1 MAIDCPGPRRL
12 TCVEMEDDRL
22 LVQRLLAGDQ
32 VALRQFFD
40 EYFDRLYRFAYA
52 RLRGD
57 ATLAEDAAQNALV
70 RALRGL
76 STWRGEASLFSW
88 LAQICRNEIAD
99 LVEKSARIAAHTV
112 SLDAEGQAR
121 DAARAVAAPEGAADK
136 ALAGAERLKL
146 IRQVL
151 DELPGRYGEILE
163 LKYIEEWDV
172 ERIAQRVGLSFEA
185 AQSQLQRARAA
196 FRSALAVRGFAAGDL
211 LP

>member
-1 MAIDCPGPRRL
+1 
-12 TCVEMEDDRL
+12 MEEDRL

-32 VALRQFFD
+32 AALRQFFD

-57 ATLAEDAAQNALV
+57 ATLAEDAAQNTLA

-76 STWRGEASLFSW
+76 AGFRGEAGLFSW
-88 LAQICRNEIAD
+88 LATICRNEIAD
-99 LVEKSARIAAHTV
+99 LVEKSARVAAHTV
-112 SLDAEGQAR
+112 SLDAEGAGR
-121 DAARAVAAPEGAADK
+121 DAAHAVASPDVAER
-136 ALAGAERLKL
+136 ALAGAERLRM

-151 DELPGRYGEILE
+151 DELPGRYGEMLE

-172 ERIAQRVGLSFEA
+172 ERIARRVGLTFEA
-185 AQSQLQRARAA
+185 AQSQLQRARLA
-196 FRSALAVRGFAAGDL
+196 FRSALEVRGLAARDL

>member
-1 MAIDCPGPRRL
+1 
-12 TCVEMEDDRL
+12 MEQDRL

-32 VALRQFFD
+32 DALRRFFD

-57 ATLAEDAAQNALV
+57 AALAEDAAQNTLV

-76 STWRGEASLFSW
+76 SGFRGEAGLFSW
-88 LAQICRNEIAD
+88 LATICRNEIAD
-99 LVEKSARIAAHTV
+99 LVEKSARVAAHTV
-112 SLDAEGQAR
+112 SLDAEGGAR
-121 DAARAVAAPEGAADK
+121 DAARAVASPEGAGEQ
-136 ALAGAERLKL
+136 ALAGAERLRV

-151 DELPGRYGEILE
+151 DELPGKYGEMLE

-185 AQSQLQRARAA
+185 AQSQLQRARLAL
-196 FRSALAVRGFAAGDL
+196 RSALEARGLTARDL

>member
-1 MAIDCPGPRRL
+1 
-12 TCVEMEDDRL
+12 MEQDRL
-22 LVQRLLAGDQ
+22 LVQQLLAGDQ
-32 VALRQFFD
+32 DALRRFFD

-57 ATLAEDAAQNALV
+57 AALAEDAAQNTLV

-76 STWRGEASLFSW
+76 SGFRGDAGLFSW
-88 LAQICRNEIAD
+88 LATICRNEIAD

-112 SLDAEGQAR
+112 SLDAEGSVR
-121 DAARAVAAPEGAADK
+121 DAAQAVAAPDSAGEQ
-136 ALAGAERLKL
+136 ALAGAERLRM

-151 DELPGRYGEILE
+151 DELPGRYGEMLE

-172 ERIAQRVGLSFEA
+172 ERIAQRVGLSFQA
-185 AQSQLQRARAA
+185 AQSQLQRARLA
-196 FRSALAVRGFAAGDL
+196 FRSALELRGFSAQDL

>member
-1 MAIDCPGPRRL
+1 
-12 TCVEMEDDRL
+12 MEQDRL
-22 LVQRLLAGDQ
+22 LVQQLLAGDQ
-32 VALRQFFD
+32 DALRRFFD
-40 EYFDRLYRFAYA
+40 EYFARLYRFAYA

-57 ATLAEDAAQNALV
+57 AALAEEAAQNALV

-76 STWRGEASLFSW
+76 SGFRGEAGLFSW
-88 LAQICRNEIAD
+88 LATICRNEIAD

-112 SLDAEGQAR
+112 SLDAAGGAR
-121 DAARAVAAPEGAADK
+121 DAARAVAAPNGSGEQ
-136 ALAGAERLKL
+136 ALAGAERLRT

-151 DELPGRYGEILE
+151 DELPGRYGEMLE

-185 AQSQLQRARAA
+185 AQSQLQRARSA
-196 FRSALAVRGFAAGDL
+196 FRTALEVRGLSAQDL

>member
-1 MAIDCPGPRRL
+1 
-12 TCVEMEDDRL
+12 MEEDRL

-32 VALRQFFD
+32 AALRQFFD

-57 ATLAEDAAQNALV
+57 AALAEDAAQSTLA

-76 STWRGEASLFSW
+76 ATFRGESGLFSW
-88 LAQICRNEIAD
+88 LATICRNEIAD
-99 LVEKSARIAAHTV
+99 LVEKSARTGAHTA
-112 SLDAEGQAR
+112 SLDVEGAAR
-121 DAARAVAAPEGAADK
+121 DAAHAVASPDMAEK
-136 ALAGAERLKL
+136 SLAGAERLRV

-151 DELPGRYGEILE
+151 DELPGRYGEMLE

-172 ERIAQRVGLSFEA
+172 ERIARRVGLSFEA
-185 AQSQLQRARAA
+185 AQSQLQRARLA
-196 FRSALAVRGFAAGDL
+196 FRSALEVRGLAAKDL

>member
-1 MAIDCPGPRRL
+1 
-12 TCVEMEDDRL
+12 MEDDRL

-32 VALRQFFD
+32 IALRQFFD

-57 ATLAEDAAQNALV
+57 AALAEDAAQASLAK
-70 RALRGL
+70 ALRGL
-76 STWRGEASLFSW
+76 AGFRGEAGLFSW

-99 LVEKSARIAAHTV
+99 LVEKSARIGAHTV
-112 SLDAEGQAR
+112 SLDADGH
-121 DAARAVAAPEGAADK
+121 AAEAAHAVAAPEGAGEK

-151 DELPGRYGEILE
+151 DGLPGRYGEMLE

-172 ERIAQRVGLSFEA
+172 ERIARRVGLSFEA
-185 AQSQLQRARAA
+185 AQSQLQRARSA
-196 FRSALAVRGFAAGDL
+196 FRSALAARGLSAKDL
-211 LP
+211 L

>member
-1 MAIDCPGPRRL
+1 
-12 TCVEMEDDRL
+12 MEQDRL
-22 LVQRLLAGDQ
+22 LVQQLLAGDQ

-57 ATLAEDAAQNALV
+57 AALAEDAAQNTLV

-76 STWRGEASLFSW
+76 SGFRGEAGLFSW
-88 LAQICRNEIAD
+88 LATICRNEIAD
-99 LVEKSARIAAHTV
+99 LVEKSARIATHTV
-112 SLDAEGQAR
+112 SLDAEGGAR
-121 DAARAVAAPEGAADK
+121 EAARAVPAPDAGDK
-136 ALAGAERLKL
+136 ALAGAERLRV
-146 IRQVL
+146 IRQVI
-151 DELPGRYGEILE
+151 DELPGRYGEMLE

-185 AQSQLQRARAA
+185 AQSQLQRARVA
-196 FRSALAVRGFAAGDL
+196 FRSALEARGLSARDL

>member
-1 MAIDCPGPRRL
+1 
-12 TCVEMEDDRL
+12 MEQDRL
-22 LVQRLLAGDQ
+22 LVQQLLAGDQ
-32 VALRQFFD
+32 VALQQFFD

-57 ATLAEDAAQNALV
+57 AALAEDAAQNTLV

-76 STWRGEASLFSW
+76 SGFRGEAGLFSW
-88 LAQICRNEIAD
+88 LATICRNEIAD
-99 LVEKSARIAAHTV
+99 LVEKAARVAAHTV
-112 SLDAEGQAR
+112 SLDAEGGAR
-121 DAARAVAAPEGAADK
+121 EAAHAVTTPHGAGDT
-136 ALAGAERLKL
+136 LFAGLERLKV

-151 DELPGRYGEILE
+151 DELPGKYGEMLE

-185 AQSQLQRARAA
+185 TQSQLQRARGA
-196 FRSALAVRGFAAGDL
+196 FRSALQARGLSAEDL

>member
-1 MAIDCPGPRRL
+1 
-12 TCVEMEDDRL
+12 MEQDRL
-22 LVQRLLAGDQ
+22 LVQQLLAGDQ
-32 VALRQFFD
+32 DALRRFFD

-57 ATLAEDAAQNALV
+57 ATLAEDAAQNTLV

-76 STWRGEASLFSW
+76 SGFRGDAGLFSW
-88 LAQICRNEIAD
+88 LATICRNEIAD
-99 LVEKSARIAAHTV
+99 LVEKAARVATHTV
-112 SLDAEGQAR
+112 SFDAEGPAR
-121 DAARAVAAPEGAADK
+121 DAAHAVATPDGAGDK
-136 ALAGAERLKL
+136 ALAGAERLTV

-151 DELPGRYGEILE
+151 DELPGRYGEMLE

-185 AQSQLQRARAA
+185 AQSQLQRARVA
-196 FRSALAVRGFAAGDL
+196 FRSALEVRGLSATDL

>member
-1 MAIDCPGPRRL
+1 
-12 TCVEMEDDRL
+12 MEQDRL

-32 VALRQFFD
+32 DALRRFFD
-40 EYFDRLYRFAYA
+40 EYFDRLYRFAFA

-57 ATLAEDAAQNALV
+57 AALAEDAAQNTLV

-76 STWRGEASLFSW
+76 SGFRGEAGLFSW
-88 LAQICRNEIAD
+88 LATICRNEIAD
-99 LVEKSARIAAHTV
+99 LVEKSARVSAHTV
-112 SLDAEGQAR
+112 SLDAEGGAR
-121 DAARAVAAPEGAADK
+121 DAARAVAAPEGAGEK
-136 ALAGAERLKL
+136 ALAGAERLRT

-151 DELPGRYGEILE
+151 DELPGRYGEMLE

-185 AQSQLQRARAA
+185 AQSQLQRARLA
-196 FRSALAVRGFAAGDL
+196 FRSALEVRGLSAQDL

>member
-1 MAIDCPGPRRL
+1 
-12 TCVEMEDDRL
+12 MEQDRL
-22 LVQRLLAGDQ
+22 LVEQLLAGDQ
-32 VALRQFFD
+32 DALRRFFD

-57 ATLAEDAAQNALV
+57 AALAEDAAQNTLV

-76 STWRGEASLFSW
+76 PGFRGEAGLFSW
-88 LAQICRNEIAD
+88 LATICRNEIAD

-112 SLDAEGQAR
+112 SLDAEGPAR
-121 DAARAVAAPEGAADK
+121 DAARAVAAPDGSGEK
-136 ALAGAERLKL
+136 ALAGAERLKV

-151 DELPGRYGEILE
+151 DELPGRYGEMLE

-172 ERIAQRVGLSFEA
+172 QRIARRVGLSFEA
-185 AQSQLQRARAA
+185 AQSQLQRARVA
-196 FRSALAVRGFAAGDL
+196 FRSALEVRGLSAHDL

>member
-1 MAIDCPGPRRL
+1 
-12 TCVEMEDDRL
+12 MEEDRL
-22 LVQRLLAGDQ
+22 LVQQLLAGDQ
-32 VALRQFFD
+32 AALRTFFD

-57 ATLAEDAAQNALV
+57 ASIAEEAAQNTLV

-76 STWRGEASLFSW
+76 AGFRGEAGFFSW

-99 LVEKSARIAAHTV
+99 LVEKAARIGAHTV
-112 SLDAEGQAR
+112 SLDAEGAVR
-121 DAARAVAAPEGAADK
+121 AAAHNVAAPDAGEK
-136 ALAGAERLKL
+136 ALAGAERLRL

-151 DELPGRYGEILE
+151 DELPGRYGEMLE

-172 ERIAQRVGLSFEA
+172 ERIAQRFGLSFEA
-185 AQSQLQRARAA
+185 AQSQLQRARGA
-196 FRSALAVRGFAAGDL
+196 FRSALAARGLSAEDL

>member
-1 MAIDCPGPRRL
+1 
-12 TCVEMEDDRL
+12 MEEDRL

-32 VALRQFFD
+32 VALRRFFD

-57 ATLAEDAAQNALV
+57 ATLAEDAAQNTMA

-76 STWRGEASLFSW
+76 AGFRGESGLFSW
-88 LAQICRNEIAD
+88 LATICRNEIAD
-99 LVEKSARIAAHTV
+99 LVEKSARASAHTV
-112 SLDAEGQAR
+112 SLDAEGSGR
-121 DAARAVAAPEGAADK
+121 DAALAVASPDAAEK
-136 ALAGAERLKL
+136 ALAGADRLKL

-151 DELPGRYGEILE
+151 DELPGRYGEMLE

-172 ERIAQRVGLSFEA
+172 ERIARRVGLSFEA
-185 AQSQLQRARAA
+185 AQSQLQRARLA
-196 FRSALAVRGFAAGDL
+196 FRSALGARGLAARDL

>member
-1 MAIDCPGPRRL
+1 
-12 TCVEMEDDRL
+12 MEQDRL
-22 LVQRLLAGDQ
+22 LVQQLLAGDQ
-32 VALRQFFD
+32 DALRRFFD

-57 ATLAEDAAQNALV
+57 AAMAEDAAQNALV

-76 STWRGEASLFSW
+76 SGFRGDAGLFSW
-88 LAQICRNEIAD
+88 LATICRNEIAD

-112 SLDAEGQAR
+112 SLDAEGGAR
-121 DAARAVAAPEGAADK
+121 EAAQAVAAPDSAGEK
-136 ALAGAERLKL
+136 ALAGAERLRM

-151 DELPGRYGEILE
+151 DELPGRYGEMLE

-172 ERIAQRVGLSFEA
+172 ERIAQRVGLTFEA
-185 AQSQLQRARAA
+185 AQSQLQRARLA
-196 FRSALAVRGFAAGDL
+196 FRSALEVRGLSARDL

>member
-1 MAIDCPGPRRL
+1 
-12 TCVEMEDDRL
+12 MEQDRL

-32 VALRQFFD
+32 DALRRFFD

-57 ATLAEDAAQNALV
+57 AALAEDAAQNTLV

-76 STWRGEASLFSW
+76 AGFRGDAGLFSW
-88 LAQICRNEIAD
+88 LATICRNEIAD
-99 LVEKSARIAAHTV
+99 LVEKNARVSAHTV
-112 SLDAEGQAR
+112 SLDAEGGAR
-121 DAARAVAAPEGAADK
+121 EAARAVVAPDGAGEK
-136 ALAGAERLKL
+136 ALAGAERLQL

-151 DELPGRYGEILE
+151 DELPGKYGEMLE

-172 ERIAQRVGLSFEA
+172 ERIARRVGLSFEA
-185 AQSQLQRARAA
+185 AQSQLQRARLA
-196 FRSALAVRGFAAGDL
+196 FRSALQARGFAAQDL

>member
-1 MAIDCPGPRRL
+1 
-12 TCVEMEDDRL
+12 MEQDRL
-22 LVQRLLAGDQ
+22 LVQQLLAGDQ
-32 VALRQFFD
+32 DALRRFFD

-57 ATLAEDAAQNALV
+57 AALAEDAAQNTLV

-76 STWRGEASLFSW
+76 SGFRGDAGLFSW
-88 LAQICRNEIAD
+88 LGTICRNEIAD
-99 LVEKSARIAAHTV
+99 LVEKSARVAAHTV
-112 SLDAEGQAR
+112 SLDAAGDAR
-121 DAARAVAAPEGAADK
+121 DAAQAVAAPDSATEK
-136 ALAGAERLKL
+136 ALAGAERLRM

-151 DELPGRYGEILE
+151 DELPGRYGEMLE

-185 AQSQLQRARAA
+185 AQSQLQRARLA
-196 FRSALAVRGFAAGDL
+196 FRSALEARGLSAQDL

>member
-1 MAIDCPGPRRL
+1 
-12 TCVEMEDDRL
+12 MEQDRL
-22 LVQRLLAGDQ
+22 LVQQLLAGDQ
-32 VALRQFFD
+32 DALRRFFD

-57 ATLAEDAAQNALV
+57 AALAEDAAQNTLV

-76 STWRGEASLFSW
+76 SGFRGDAGLFSW
-88 LAQICRNEIAD
+88 LATICRNEIAD
-99 LVEKSARIAAHTV
+99 LVEKAARVATHTV
-112 SLDAEGQAR
+112 SFDAEGPAR
-121 DAARAVAAPEGAADK
+121 DAARAVPAADGAGDK
-136 ALAGAERLKL
+136 ALAGVERLRV

-151 DELPGRYGEILE
+151 DELPGRYGEMLE

-196 FRSALAVRGFAAGDL
+196 FRSALEVRGLSAQDL

>member
-1 MAIDCPGPRRL
+1 
-12 TCVEMEDDRL
+12 MEQDRL
-22 LVQRLLAGDQ
+22 LVQQLLAGDQ

-57 ATLAEDAAQNALV
+57 AALAEDAAQNTLV

-76 STWRGEASLFSW
+76 SGFRGEAGLFSW
-88 LAQICRNEIAD
+88 LATICRNEIAD
-99 LVEKSARIAAHTV
+99 LVEKSARIATHTV
-112 SLDAEGQAR
+112 SLDAEGGAR
-121 DAARAVAAPEGAADK
+121 EAARAVPAPDAGDK
-136 ALAGAERLKL
+136 ALAGAERLRV

-151 DELPGRYGEILE
+151 DELPGRYGEMLE

-185 AQSQLQRARAA
+185 AQSQLQRARVA
-196 FRSALAVRGFAAGDL
+196 FRSALEARGLSARDL